1 MSLTAGGRL
10 GAYELVAPLGAGGMG
25 EVWRGRDPRLGR
37 EVAIKVLP
45 THVSGDAMAL
55 ARFEREARAVA
66 ALSHPHILAIHDF
79 ASADGYAFTVTEL
92 LEGETLRA
100 RLADGAVPVR
110 RAAEWGAQVARALAA
125 AHDKKIVHRD
135 IKPDNLF
142 VTREGRI
149 KVLDFGL
156 AFVEPRAAAEEGKTT
171 GVRLRTDPGR
181 LIGTVGYMSPEQVRG
196 ERIDSRSDIFSL
208 GCVLYEMV
216 TGQRPFH
223 RGSPADTL
231 AAILLED
238 PPGLGTEGSG
248 GAGRVIPSAFARIV
262 RHCLEKEPGE
272 RFQNARDLAFDLE
285 SLADATTATP
295 VSGVGELPPAARP
308 RQRSAARWAP
318 LGALLVG
325 FAAGGAAVWWALPR
339 EAEPPSRLRVIT
351 HAGNEAWP
359 TVSPDGRLIAF
370 ASERDGGSRI
380 WLRQMASGDEVAL
393 TSGVDSLP
401 RFSPDGASLLFLR
414 RRPDGGDLF
423 RVATVGGD
431 PRRAIPDAVGGDWS
445 PDGRQIGFVRG
456 RLRTRWTVGVAAS
469 DGGGE
474 RILSRDHPLPLA
486 QPRWSP
492 DGRYLAVLRRT
503 SLTGSADSVLLFEP
517 EGGGHRVLRSRRGSA
532 VSSLAWAGRSTL
544 LLAVPEGAAA
554 RTPSTRLMSYELGSG
569 TARTLLWVPYVVPSM
584 EVMGE
589 GRVVLTAVVPR
600 QNLRELARDGS
611 GGERWRSRGTTVDR
625 QPVYS
630 PDGGRVVFSS
640 TRGGNLDLWALD
652 EREGALQRLTNDPAE
667 DWDPALTPDGQRL
680 LWSSDRT
687 GHFEVWVAE
696 PDGRAARQLTR
707 DGADA
712 QNPSAAPGGWVVY
725 TSGNRRYRGLWRIGL
740 DGSGAERLVEGV
752 AMHPEVSPD
761 GRYVLYDAPTADG
774 QEVRVVRLA
783 DGGHE
788 PFRVGIPFRNLP
800 ISGGLSSIPIALG
813 RSRWR
818 PDGRA
823 IAYVALD
830 GEGGVGIFEQGF
842 EPGRPAAGPPS
853 LLVRSEG
860 ELITESHGFSPDGTR
875 LLVSFIERTPN
886 LVVAER
892 VPGVAAPLRRGG

>member
-1 MSLTAGGRL
+1 MTLEAGARL

-45 THVSGDAMAL
+45 THLSGDAMAL

-79 ASADGYAFTVTEL
+79 ASDAGYAFTVTEL

-100 RLADGAVPVR
+100 RLADGPVPVR

-156 AFVEPRAAAEEGKTT
+156 ALVEPPRTGGGDEAKTT

-196 ERIDSRSDIFSL
+196 EKIDSRSDIFSL
-208 GCVLYEMV
+208 GCVLYEMI

-238 PPGLGTEGSG
+238 PPGLGSEGSAG
-248 GAGRVIPSAFARIV
+248 GRVFPSAFARIV
-262 RHCLEKEPGE
+262 RHCLEKEPAE

-295 VSGVGELPPAARP
+295 LAAVGDLPPALRP
-308 RQRSAARWAP
+308 RPRGSRWTPLAALA
-318 LGALLVG
+318 LGLAIG
-325 FAAGGAAVWWALPR
+325 AAGVWWALPR
-339 EAEPPSRLRVIT
+339 EAEAPSRLRVIT

-359 TVSPDGRLIAF
+359 TVSPDGQLIAF

-380 WLRQMASGDEVAL
+380 WVRQMASGDEIAL
-393 TSGVDSLP
+393 TTGVDSAP

-414 RRPDGGDLF
+414 RRADGGDLF
-423 RVATVGGD
+423 RVATLGGD
-431 PRRAIPDAVGGDWS
+431 PRRAIPDAVAGDWS

-492 DGRYLAVLRRT
+492 DGRFLAVLRRT
-503 SLTGSADSVLLFEP
+503 SLTGSADSVLLFDLERG
-517 EGGGHRVLRSRRGSA
+517 EQRVLRSRRGSA
-532 VSSLAWAGRSTL
+532 VSSLAWAGASTL

-554 RTPSTRLMSYELGSG
+554 RTPSSRLMSYELGSEL
-569 TARTLLWVPYVVPSM
+569 ARTLLWVPYVVPSM

-600 QNLRELARDGS
+600 QNLRELDLDGS
-611 GGERWRSRGTTVDR
+611 GRERWRSRGSTVDR

-630 PDGGRVVFSS
+630 PDGGRVIFSS

-652 EREGALQRLTNDPAE
+652 DREGALHRLTDDPAE
-667 DWDPALTPDGQRL
+667 DWDPAMTPDGARL

-696 PDGRAARQLTR
+696 ADGRAARQLTR

-712 QNPSAAPGGWVVY
+712 QNPTAAPGGWVVY
-725 TSGNRRYRGLWRIGL
+725 TSGNRRHPGLWRVRL
-740 DGSGAERLVEGV
+740 DGGGAERLVPGV
-752 AMHPEVSPD
+752 VMHPEVSPD
-761 GRYVLYDAPTADG
+761 GLHVLYDAPTADG
-774 QEVRVVRLA
+774 QQVRVVRLA

-788 PFRVGIPFRNLP
+788 PFRVAIPFRNLP

-813 RSRWR
+813 RARWR

-823 IAYVALD
+823 IAYVGLD
-830 GEGGVGIFEQGF
+830 GEGGVGIFEQAF
-842 EPGRPAAGPPS
+842 EPGRPASGTPRP
-853 LLVRSEG
+853 LVRSEG
-860 ELITESHGFSPDGTR
+860 ELITESHGFAPDGSR
-875 LLVSFIERTPN
+875 LLVSFIERTPT

-892 VPGVAAPLRRGG
+892 VPGVTARARPGG